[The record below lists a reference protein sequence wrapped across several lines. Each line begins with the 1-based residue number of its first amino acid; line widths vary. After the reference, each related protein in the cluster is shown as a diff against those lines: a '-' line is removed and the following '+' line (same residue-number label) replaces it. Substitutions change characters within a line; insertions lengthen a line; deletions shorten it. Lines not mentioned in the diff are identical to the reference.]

1 MYEWSPRLAVEICL
15 AKAFVPPADRSRSM
29 TGYLLVWRDVW
40 VLYPLGYHS
49 IAHAPRRKQ
58 RMFGRNKTGVDV
70 VQAQKMSSDDGYVIL
85 DVRTERERRQG
96 HPPDSIHIV
105 LETIPQR
112 LDELKGKKV
121 LAFCRSGNRSDAAAR
136 FLNQQDIEAHN
147 VLGGILAWSRAG
159 LPLKKGP

>member
-1 MYEWSPRLAVEICL
+1 VFS
-15 AKAFVPPADRSRSM
+15 
-29 TGYLLVWRDVW
+29 
-40 VLYPLGYHS
+40 
-49 IAHAPRRKQ
+49 
-58 RMFGRNKTGVDV
+58 RNKTGVDV
-70 VQAQKMSSDDGYVIL
+70 VKAQKMSSDDGYVIL
-85 DVRTERERRQG
+85 DVRTDRERRQG

>member
-1 MYEWSPRLAVEICL
+1 
-15 AKAFVPPADRSRSM
+15 
-29 TGYLLVWRDVW
+29 
-40 VLYPLGYHS
+40 
-49 IAHAPRRKQ
+49 
-58 RMFGRNKTGVDV
+58 MFGRNKTGVDV

-96 HPPDSIHIV
+96 HQPDSIHIV